1 MSKTITQKKPT
12 PAPKASIALRALPE
26 VWQRLACEMRQHDF
40 QKGDPVIHHG
50 DHASAMWLVRKGWVK
65 LTRQTPDG
73 KETVIG
79 LCTEGDVFGEAAL
92 FPKASYPYHAE
103 AIDDETILSSIPTES
118 LRRAVADDTEFSK
131 TVMSTLGERIIETQL
146 KLEHMS
152 TMSTAQR
159 LGCFLL
165 YLCKDHTNS
174 QATLRIP
181 VEKHIL
187 AAYLGMKPETLSRS
201 QQQLKCFGVQVQGAQ
216 VTLGNIDRLRDFVC
230 NSCSE
235 SGSCKTECG
244 GIEE

>member
-1 MSKTITQKKPT
+1 MNNTQLKSPPNPHAT
-12 PAPKASIALRALPE
+12 FGDFPD
-26 VWQRLACEMRQHDF
+26 VWQKVTPDMHQHHF
-40 QKGDPVIHHG
+40 QKGDPIVHHG
-50 DHASAMWLVRKGWVK
+50 DNASAMWLVHKGWVK

-79 LCTEGDVFGEAAL
+79 LCTDGDIFGEAAL

-103 AIDDETILSSIPTES
+103 AIDDETILSSIPTDS
-118 LRRAVADDTEFSK
+118 LRRTIAHDTEFSK

-165 YLCKDHTNS
+165 HLCKSHTGNS
-174 QATLRIP
+174 TSLRIP
-181 VEKHIL
+181 VEKHVL

-201 QQQLKCFGVQVQGAQ
+201 QQQLKCAGVQIQGAQ
-216 VTLGNIDRLRDFVC
+216 VTLNDIEKLRDFVC

-235 SGSCKTECG
+235 SGNCKIECG
-244 GIEE
+244 DE